1 MSEQTKHALEQ
12 ANEAVARA
20 EANVTLSKRQALS
33 AIADKIPE
41 AIDQRAKEI
50 AQENPDVTRN
60 LGKEGINNFRSDLA
74 ERAAALA
81 AHMRNGEDNIEWPDK
96 KLLESSRFW
105 GIPTA
110 EISKAVCKHMSGS
123 PIEQIDAVFGR
134 YGYRAQPPSIAAR
147 IPVLPPQSLFAIE
160 DVEIVSQA
168 LEQLAD
174 ARTAQLKAKAEDDE
188 AVVNDLWT

>member
-50 AQENPDVTRN
+50 AQANPDVTRN

-81 AHMRNGEDNIEWPDK
+81 AHMRNGEDNIKWPDVE
-96 KLLESSRFW
+96 LLESSRFW
-105 GIPTA
+105 GA
-110 EISKAVCKHMSGS
+110 ETRKIHNAVCDSMKGS
-123 PIEQIDAVFGR
+123 PIDEVKEVFAQ
-134 YGYRAQPPSIAAR
+134 YGYKPKTYSFLPSDPLLNPYFLCAM
-147 IPVLPPQSLFAIE
+147 E
-160 DVEIVSQA
+160 DLEIVSQA